1 MRQPPPQAE
10 RICKAAFSSKGA
22 AAPRGSASAGPSE
35 GRGPRG
41 AGPGARAGRLGG
53 GEGSGRGALRVPTS
67 TFQAP
72 GRFARRAGE
81 DRTVTVFCPEARYTE
96 KG

>member
-53 GEGSGRGALRVPTS
+53 GAGSGRGALWV
-67 TFQAP
+67 QAP
-72 GRFARRAGE
+72 GAVCTQSWGRPDSNCVLSRGSLYREGI
-81 DRTVTVFCPEARYTE
+81 
-96 KG
+96 K